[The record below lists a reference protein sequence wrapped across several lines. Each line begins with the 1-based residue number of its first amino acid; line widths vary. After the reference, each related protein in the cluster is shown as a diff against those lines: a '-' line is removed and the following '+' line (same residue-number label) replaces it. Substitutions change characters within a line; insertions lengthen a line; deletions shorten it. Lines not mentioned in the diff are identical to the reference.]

1 MKFLGFFS
9 INDLATC
16 YSVYFVPGH
25 LQYLRKYGMRTTVH
39 VNYKVKGVPVE
50 GWENSI
56 LAFEFTDSTLFLVN
70 YSSHD

>member
-1 MKFLGFFS
+1 M
-9 INDLATC
+9 
-16 YSVYFVPGH
+16 H
-25 LQYLRKYGMRTTVH
+25 TTVH

-70 YSSHD
+70 YSSHDQSSCM